1 MAATTASSNSS
12 QPGPWFYT
20 RPWFRLIAVSWCLTA
35 RLKQLS
41 LVDLFTEFMKL
52 KGGQYG

>member
-1 MAATTASSNSS
+1 MINFKNVQISYRA
-12 QPGPWFYT
+12 PLC
-20 RPWFRLIAVSWCLTA
+20 RPWFCLIAVSWCLTA

-41 LVDLFTEFMKL
+41 LVDLFEFIGL